1 MKRDETFRV
10 RATCP
15 ARDRAQKLVRLNR
28 EEHLGDLKEGHEPT
42 IIPTLLQGT
51 PSQLFKH
58 VGYAGCVVVSA
69 QVPSSSRLP

>member
-1 MKRDETFRV
+1 M
-10 RATCP
+10 
-15 ARDRAQKLVRLNR
+15 
-28 EEHLGDLKEGHEPT
+28 GDLKEGHEPT